1 MTATLYQSDYLKR
14 KQYMSQASSIDVKR
28 EQFERSLK
36 KNGSECKL
44 PVKTTYQVFLFLIS
58 IELV

>member
-1 MTATLYQSDYLKR
+1 
-14 KQYMSQASSIDVKR
+14 MSQASSIDVKR